1 MTPDINGLTFEQLRT
16 LSREVASLIAQRRH
30 EALERLREEASILG
44 FTASE
49 LLPSTSAKRKINGAP
64 KYSDG
69 NGNSWTGKG
78 KRPGWLQEKLDEGHS
93 LQDFA
98 T

>member
-44 FTASE
+44 FTANE
-49 LLPSTSAKRKINGAP
+49 LLPSTSAKKKTSGTP

-69 NGNSWTGKG
+69 NGNSWSGKG
-78 KRPGWLQEKLDEGHS
+78 KRPSWLQQKLDEGQS
-93 LQDFA
+93 LEDFA